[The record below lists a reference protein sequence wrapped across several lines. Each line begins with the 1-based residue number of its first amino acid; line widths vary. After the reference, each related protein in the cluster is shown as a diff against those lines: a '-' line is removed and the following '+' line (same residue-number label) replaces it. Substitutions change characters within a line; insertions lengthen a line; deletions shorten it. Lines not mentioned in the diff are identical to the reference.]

1 MNYPDKRKT
10 MTNGIPTI
18 HEADAASITLPT
30 ASLKPTSLTGQTE
43 SSLTLWESP
52 DGHAQ
57 LGVWECSPGTFTAR
71 RDGYDEIA
79 HIVFGT
85 ATVTSEA
92 GDISELGPGSVFVTP
107 AGWSGTWTIHET
119 VRKTYVVRTIP

>member
-1 MNYPDKRKT
+1 

-18 HEADAASITLPT
+18 HEADAASITLPA

-57 LGVWECSPGTFTAR
+57 LGVWECSPGTFMAR

-92 GDISELGPGSVFVTP
+92 GDISELGPGSAFVTP